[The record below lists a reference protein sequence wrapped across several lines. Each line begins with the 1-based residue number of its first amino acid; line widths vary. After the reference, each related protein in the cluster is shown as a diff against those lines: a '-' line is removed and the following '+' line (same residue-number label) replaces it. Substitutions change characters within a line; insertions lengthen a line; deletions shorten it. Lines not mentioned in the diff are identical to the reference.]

1 MINPIQ
7 TSYFETAEPELELA
21 ISQLISVLPSKQK
34 IVSLVFFGNII
45 NNSYHTTISSIRNC
59 VAAHFTTLP
68 LISFIPQPTLG
79 VSSYGLEVNSLNT
92 LSESTID
99 FKKFNSTSYALI
111 DLQWGKSIWVE
122 GLSAD
127 CISEQYT
134 YQGLNIFS
142 KLTELLHSEGFEP
155 HQIVRQW
162 NYIGNIVDFE
172 NGNQHYQLFNN
183 ARTKFYEQDNF
194 VYGFPAATG
203 ISISTKCLLVSLIA
217 VKPSS
222 ETRIIPIDNTLQI
235 PAYKYSDSV
244 LVDGKTEHLKSSP
257 KFERAKVLI
266 SNKQCTIFVSGTAA
280 IRNEKS
286 SHIDNVS
293 LQTIETIA
301 NINYLISSGN
311 LKNNGWQVKS
321 EAKLTSIRVYVKNKN
336 DFEIVKL
343 EVEKAWPAIQSIYL
357 EAEVCRPEL
366 LVEIEGIAEIQI

>member
-1 MINPIQ
+1 
-7 TSYFETAEPELELA
+7 
-21 ISQLISVLPSKQK
+21 
-34 IVSLVFFGNII
+34 
-45 NNSYHTTISSIRNC
+45 
-59 VAAHFTTLP
+59 
-68 LISFIPQPTLG
+68 
-79 VSSYGLEVNSLNT
+79 
-92 LSESTID
+92 
-99 FKKFNSTSYALI
+99 
-111 DLQWGKSIWVE
+111 
-122 GLSAD
+122 
-127 CISEQYT
+127 
-134 YQGLNIFS
+134 
-142 KLTELLHSEGFEP
+142 
-155 HQIVRQW
+155 
-162 NYIGNIVDFE
+162 
-172 NGNQHYQLFNN
+172 
-183 ARTKFYEQDNF
+183 
-194 VYGFPAATG
+194 
-203 ISISTKCLLVSLIA
+203 
-217 VKPSS
+217 
-222 ETRIIPIDNTLQI
+222 
-235 PAYKYSDSV
+235 
-244 LVDGKTEHLKSSP
+244 LVDGETEHLKSTP